1 MGRKKPEKN
10 QPNQV
15 KYADPR
21 EAYFSTKKE
30 MVVVEN
36 TGLKLSGIFSN
47 AMAMSSES
55 AVIAEDQKGFYV
67 TGKSYV
73 DALTLDPYRS
83 YDTVRKQVNV
93 VKTESGFDIEIPET
107 NMMLSVTA

>member
-10 QPNQV
+10 QSGQI

-21 EAYFSTKKE
+21 EAYLSTKKE

-36 TGLKLSGIFSN
+36 TGLKLSSIFTGVFLSD
-47 AMAMSSES
+47 S

-73 DALTLDPYRS
+73 GALTLDPYRS
-83 YDTVRKQVNV
+83 YENQRKKVNV
-93 VKTESGFDIEIPET
+93 VKTESGFDIEATDLGIIH
-107 NMMLSVTA
+107 SIAS

>member
-1 MGRKKPEKN
+1 MGKKKPEKN
-10 QPNQV
+10 QPSQV

-21 EAYFSTKKE
+21 EAYLSTKKE

-47 AMAMSSES
+47 SYLNDS

-73 DALTLDPYRS
+73 GSSVLDPYRS
-83 YDTVRKQVNV
+83 YEETRKQVNV
-93 VKTESGFDIEIPET
+93 IKTETGFDIEIPAK
-107 NMMLSVTA
+107 NMMLSVTT